1 MLSPKCSSL
10 IDVLEFAYYN
20 IHMDE
25 NAMVNLLAIETAKPK
40 RRMIRSSG
48 AVYLALLV
56 LMIGCISVGN
66 LLYAS
71 FQIPRHVTQPVLYA
85 MIAICGVILY
95 RRHFI
100 CFRYTLTDEQFAI
113 EQIGGNREKTIAAM
127 MICDIQRIISRNEAQ
142 HMSGKK
148 VDTSLPPKK
157 NATWICATVDGVE
170 TAYRI
175 SASEAFLTIMRQ
187 QMEKLHA
194 TNNDKICLNGC
205 EEAQKE

>member
-1 MLSPKCSSL
+1 MLSLKCSSL
-10 IDVLEFAYYN
+10 IDVLKFAYYN

-25 NAMVNLLAIETAKPK
+25 NAMVNLLAIETVKPK

-71 FQIPRHVTQPVLYA
+71 VQIPRFITQPILYA
-85 MIAICGVILY
+85 LIAICGVILY
-95 RRHFI
+95 RWHFI

-113 EQIGGNREKTIAAM
+113 EQVGGNREKIIAVM
-127 MICDIQRIISRNEAQ
+127 MICDIRNIATHDEAKNL
-142 HMSGKK
+142 SGKK
-148 VDTSLPPKK
+148 VDSSLPPKQ

-175 SASEAFLTIMRQ
+175 SASEAFLTTMRQ
-187 QMEKLHA
+187 QMEKLRT
-194 TNNDKICLNGC
+194 TNNDRICLSGC